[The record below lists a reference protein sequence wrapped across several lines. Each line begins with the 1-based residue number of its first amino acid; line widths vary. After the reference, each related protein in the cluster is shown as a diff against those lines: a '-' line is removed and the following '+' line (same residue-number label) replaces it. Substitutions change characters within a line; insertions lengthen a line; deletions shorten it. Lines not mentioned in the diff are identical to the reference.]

1 MPVDVYILHGGVGR
15 RWVISGVLSG
25 KELIAR
31 NEHIYSSKS
40 YEGVRWLIID
50 ETAVNSLDLTA
61 EQVRTIKR
69 QDDRLALV
77 LPDLVTA
84 VIVPSDLGFGMT
96 RMWEMLTE
104 RPGWSVRA
112 FRSAAEADPWL
123 RAEVRRKFGIELP
136 ADLNTP

>member
-1 MPVDVYILHGGVGR
+1 MPLETHILHGGMGR
-15 RWVISGVLSG
+15 RWVFSGVLAG
-25 KELIAR
+25 QDLIAR
-31 NEHIYSSKS
+31 NDHIFNSQS

-50 ETAVNSLDLTA
+50 ETAVTSLDLTG
-61 EQVRTIKR
+61 EQIRTIKR

-77 LPDLVTA
+77 LPEMVTA

-112 FRSAAEADPWL
+112 FRSMAAAEIWL
-123 RAEVRRKFGIELP
+123 RAEVHRKFGIELP
-136 ADLNTP
+136 ADLNAP